1 MTTPTPAQADEKAL
15 IAPPVTEEML
25 QAARDTLPVG
35 FNDLCDA
42 DLEDIWEAMHRAAIA
57 QPRPEEVED
66 EAVAGEDD
74 EDPVNWYDVAP
85 KRCARCGSDRAFLN
99 SYLRPDSAEVC
110 RVECPACGRQ
120 GPEHFTPEPAIV
132 QWDAADRSALARPA
146 PKPAGGVLK
155 ALRDLLDHVDR
166 ETCPHEDTHRGGLI
180 WTVCDACGRKW
191 ADDEGGFVPY
201 SDPPAV
207 ARARLICEASPAPAN
222 AAPASE
228 REGA

>member
-1 MTTPTPAQADEKAL
+1 MTTDPKAL

-42 DLEDIWEAMHRAAIA
+42 DLEDIWEAMHRAALA

-66 EAVAGEDD
+66 EAVADGPISREEMIELFGD
-74 EDPVNWYDVAP
+74 EMPVEAVRLLWSAP
-85 KRCARCGSDRAFLN
+85 DTTTCRD
-99 SYLRPDSAEVC
+99 LR
-110 RVECPACGRQ
+110 RQ
-120 GPEHFTPEPAIV
+120 LRELAV
-132 QWDAADRSALARPA
+132 ARPA
-146 PKPAGGVLK
+146 PKPAGDVLK

-228 REGA
+228 GEGEGA

>member
-1 MTTPTPAQADEKAL
+1 MTLAERFKASL
-15 IAPPVTEEML
+15 EGLAPGLPRVAGLDVEPRYIVRHHEL
-25 QAARDTLPVG
+25 AALV
-35 FNDLCDA
+35 
-42 DLEDIWEAMHRAAIA
+42 EAALA
-57 QPRPEEVED
+57 QPRPEQVED
-66 EAVAGEDD
+66 EAVREA
-74 EDPVNWYDVAP
+74 VANAIRGKLP
-85 KRCARCGSDRAFLN
+85 PISTEKAF
-99 SYLRPDSAEVC
+99 A
-110 RVECPACGRQ
+110 A
-120 GPEHFTPEPAIV
+120 A
-132 QWDAADRSALARPA
+132 DAALAACDYNKQSRLIKDWVDRQIDEAEAALARPA
-146 PKPAGGVLK
+146 PKPAGDVLK